1 MYKQRPKEFLN
12 KQRKAPNQI
21 KILTKKKEIERFQV
35 TNRELR
41 WSEQATILTF
51 TLQHSKPTEKTQVS
65 RLDPIKPNEQ
75 KPQGKIKFS
84 KPRLNLRAN

>member
-1 MYKQRPKEFLN
+1 MCTNKDPSEFLN
-12 KQRKAPNQI
+12 KQRNAPNQI

-35 TNRELR
+35 TNKELR

-51 TLQHSKPTEKTQVS
+51 TLQRSQVS
-65 RLDPIKPNEQ
+65 RLDTIKPNEQ

-84 KPRLNLRAN
+84 KPRLN